1 MSRKNNLD
9 SDKLNHLNTI
19 AAGLVHEIKN
29 PLNTLSVNLQLLR
42 EDLQKHNLE
51 KDSKISRKVQL
62 LQKEVCRLENIL
74 SDFLRFAKKYKLHFE
89 ECDINKIIDSVLD
102 FIAPEVMQKSIR
114 ILKSFDAKLPN
125 CYLDRNVIK
134 QALLNIILNAQQA
147 MPKGGELIVR
157 TNKNEEYILI
167 DITDTGIGI
176 PHDKMDKIFQVYYST
191 KETGTGLGLPTTKR
205 IIEDHKG
212 TINVRSESGKGSSF
226 LIKIPINN
234 KIS

>member
-1 MSRKNNLD
+1 MPKKNNSD
-9 SDKLNHLNTI
+9 SDNLNPLNTL
-19 AAGLVHEIKN
+19 AAGLIHEIKN
-29 PLNTLSVNLQLLR
+29 PLNTLSVNLQLIE
-42 EDLQKHNLE
+42 EDLQNHHSE
-51 KDSKISRKVQL
+51 KDLKISRKVRM
-62 LQKEVCRLENIL
+62 LQKEVSRLENIL
-74 SDFLRFAKKYKLHFE
+74 SDFLRFAKKQELHLE
-89 ECDINKIIDSVLD
+89 ECDVNEIIDSVLD
-102 FIAPEVMQKSIR
+102 FIAPEIMQNSIR

-157 TNKNEEYILI
+157 TNRNGKYILI

-191 KETGTGLGLPTTKR
+191 KETGTGLGLATTKK

-212 TINVRSESGKGSSF
+212 TINVRSEYGKGSSF
-226 LIKIPINN
+226 LIKIPVNN

>member
-1 MSRKNNLD
+1 MPKKNNSD
-9 SDKLNHLNTI
+9 SNNQNPLNTL

-29 PLNTLSVNLQLLR
+29 PLNTLSVNLQLIE
-42 EDLQKHNLE
+42 EDLQNHHLE
-51 KDSKISRKVQL
+51 KDLKISKKVRL

-74 SDFLRFAKKYKLHFE
+74 SDFLRFAKKQKLHFE
-89 ECDINKIIDSVLD
+89 KCNINEIIDSVLD
-102 FIAPEVMQKSIR
+102 FIAPEVIQKSIR
-114 ILKSFDAKLPN
+114 ILKSFDANLPN

-147 MPKGGELIVR
+147 IGELIVR
-157 TNKNEEYILI
+157 TNRNGKYILI

-191 KETGTGLGLPTTKR
+191 KETGTGLGLATTKR

-212 TINVRSESGKGSSF
+212 TITVRSEYGKGSSF
-226 LIKIPINN
+226 LIKIPVNN